1 MNLLT
6 VLLILCY
13 KQLISKNRFIKE
25 EDMLKGIRREKETV
39 VVPPKENDDG
49 KYDYE
54 RDVALI
60 AAEIENMC
68 SVTDWY
74 DEHTGRHLFTDKC
87 TFVPE
92 SGYYSTGQGHD
103 EHTYTAHFKLPEGKT
118 AEEVFFE
125 MRDAWRDQ
133 MIFEFKAKER
143 YKKIKTLPT
152 DIQDDLIYKTFLIE
166 AEAGK
171 KMRLEIKA
179 AQEAAILQAEERI
192 IAKKEAFKQ
201 ASEVRKK
208 DPEWHRVCQSAKL
221 LVKANLK
228 DQAKVLVKGYLLSH
242 DR

>member
-1 MNLLT
+1 
-6 VLLILCY
+6 
-13 KQLISKNRFIKE
+13 
-25 EDMLKGIRREKETV
+25 MLKGVRREKEIV

-60 AAEIENMC
+60 GAEIENMC

-74 DEHTGRHLFTDKC
+74 DEFTGRHLFTDKC

-103 EHTYTAHFKLPEGKT
+103 EHTYTAHFQLPEGKT
-118 AEEVFFE
+118 AEEVFLE
-125 MRDAWRDQ
+125 MQDAWRDQ
-133 MIFEFKAKER
+133 MIFEFKAEER
-143 YKKIKTLPT
+143 YKKIKTLPI

-201 ASEVRKK
+201 ASEARKK
-208 DPEWHRVCQSAKL
+208 DPEWHRVCRSAQL
-221 LVKANLK
+221 LARANLK
-228 DQAKVLVKGYLLSH
+228 DQAQVLVKKYLIAH
-242 DR
+242 ER